1 MVTGW
6 EVSRGIGGSITSAR
20 VIPDLHV
27 NLQPFPCAM
36 DLVVWLGEAVVR
48 AVCSKDYEHLPRLLR
63 LLSKLNPTEEILVGS
78 GIGHLVSDRNLWGL
92 AGFTVQQRAAVL
104 LARWRLAIRQHRA
117 GPGKPRRVLPKP
129 LGAMAPKCSWPMLQI
144 LRSALQHVLLR
155 RRLHFVV
162 QLLQKLC

>member
-1 MVTGW
+1 
-6 EVSRGIGGSITSAR
+6 
-20 VIPDLHV
+20 
-27 NLQPFPCAM
+27 M
-36 DLVVWLGEAVVR
+36 DLAVRLRESVVR

-117 GPGKPRRVLPKP
+117 GPGEPRRVLPKP
-129 LGAMAPKCSWPMLQI
+129 CGG
-144 LRSALQHVLLR
+144 HGFR
-155 RRLHFVV
+155 RFRPIGSISPSGSVSPLKG
-162 QLLQKLC
+162 LA